1 MKSLS
6 ELNQCTDQSFEDFV
20 KESICRSQRF
30 ASMLRC
36 ARPFGSADALHAAAK
51 TIWLEQ
57 CGPVEWLDALAA
69 HPRLGDRR
77 TSGTAE
83 GGEQRAVLDSMD
95 DARAVRLAELN
106 ERYEQ
111 RFGYT
116 FLLCAPGVPAHVV
129 EERILSR
136 YAYVMVR
143 VTSSR
148 YRLCCHCRT
157 RVLGC
162 TGDGK
167 ETHECSNAIHVCD
180 RAVLYDDDAG

>member
-1 MKSLS
+1 MRSLTEFNETS
-6 ELNQCTDQSFEDFV
+6 VQSFEDFV

-30 ASMLRC
+30 ARMLC
-36 ARPFGSADALHAAAK
+36 AERPFASADALHAAAK
-51 TIWLEQ
+51 TIWLER
-57 CGPVEWLDALAA
+57 CGPVEWLEALAA

-83 GGEQRAVLDSMD
+83 GGEQRAVLESMD
-95 DARAVRLAELN
+95 DAKAVRLTELN

-136 YAYVMVR
+136 YVCAY
-143 VTSSR
+143 
-148 YRLCCHCRT
+148 
-157 RVLGC
+157 
-162 TGDGK
+162 
-167 ETHECSNAIHVCD
+167 
-180 RAVLYDDDAG
+180 